1 MRVGIFDPYLDDLGG
16 GEKYMMTIAKCL
28 LPNNSVTVFWDK
40 KDDLNKVSERFSLD
54 LKDVRIKSNIFSAK
68 YSLPQRLKET
78 IKYDVIIF
86 LSDGSIPWVLSKKLF
101 IHIQQPLPLL
111 KQSSINSLKKAR
123 VTAFFCNSVFTKSYI
138 DKAFKV
144 ESKVIY
150 PPVDDKSKRKVK
162 ENIILTVGRFRVVN
176 VDTNL
181 KGENENIFDYKK
193 QGVMLNVFKDMVK
206 KGLKGWKL
214 IIATSV
220 NSKEMEIFESFKKEA
235 QGFPIEFL
243 VNQNNSDLWD
253 VYSKA
258 KIYWHA
264 SGFGEDLNT
273 HPEFAEHFGISTVEA
288 MSAGAVPV
296 VINAGGQKEIVQDGE
311 NGLLWITLEELKS
324 KTLKLIEDPVLL
336 KKLLAR
342 SMLSSQKYS
351 EDKFCKEINEMI
363 LE

>member
-28 LPNNSVTVFWDK
+28 LPNNTVTVFWDNQ
-40 KDDLNKVSERFSLD
+40 DDLRKIETRFSLD
-54 LKDVRIKSNIFSAK
+54 LKDVRIKKNIFSAK

-101 IHIQQPLPLL
+101 IHFQQPLLSL
-111 KQSSINSLKKAR
+111 RQSSISNLKKAR
-123 VTAFFCNSVFTKSYI
+123 VTSFFCNSIFTKSYI
-138 DKAFKV
+138 DNVFKL

-150 PPVDDKSKRKVK
+150 PPVDNKSKKQEK
-162 ENIILTVGRFRVVN
+162 ENIILTVGRFRVMN
-176 VDTNL
+176 ITTDL
-181 KGENENIFDYKK
+181 KTDNIFDYKK
-193 QGVMLNVFKDMVK
+193 QSVLLSAFKDMVK

-220 NSKEMEIFESFKKEA
+220 NEKEMKIFESFKKEA
-235 QGFPIEFL
+235 EGFPVEFL
-243 VNQNNSDLWD
+243 VNKNNNDLWD
-253 VYSKA
+253 IYSKS

-264 SGFGEDLNT
+264 SGFGEDLSI

-296 VINAGGQKEIVQDGE
+296 VINAGGQKEIVKDGE
-311 NGLLWITLEELKS
+311 NGLLWITLDELKS
-324 KTLKLIEDPVLL
+324 KTLRLIEDSVLL
-336 KKLLAR
+336 KKLSAE
-342 SMLSSQKYS
+342 SILSSQKYS
-351 EDKFCKEINEMI
+351 ENKFCKEINEMI